1 MKIYDCIINNVK
13 TKGSFFTDNNF
24 GSFFFTDKID
34 NELDFMEYSSFIL
47 KNDCV
52 IINSSQEGYRIY
64 KLNRN
69 NKYIYAV
76 AILNKEEF
84 DASYLTLDD
93 LSIQSSFSLFTGGDI
108 LEYLAGICELP
119 TGNFI
124 VGNVQDYISSIEKIL
139 NKYNDKEA
147 FFRGH
152 YYYKYELVPSLYRK
166 KKYYENESFMYMDF
180 KTQFYRELSNKKYI
194 EILTT
199 MQHYRMPTRLLDTTS
214 NPLVALYMACD
225 KPYNFKSKNYGIG
238 EVVLMTEDRRNIK
251 YSDSNVVT
259 LLSCLAVLETNYKQE
274 LYEKITESLAK
285 NDPSIYQ
292 NCMAYKRFK
301 AEVQT
306 ELPYF
311 DDSFFTPE
319 VLLHPR
325 HVKVGMINDRIIAQS
340 GSFILF
346 GLCNYLTGDYCPLTT
361 VTKERI
367 FVVHRDYI
375 TKQLELLN
383 INTGTMYPD
392 KDHMS
397 SIITRSYE

>member
-1 MKIYDCIINNVK
+1 MKIYNCYINNIK
-13 TKGSFFTDNNF
+13 TKGTFFTDKDF
-24 GSFFFTDKID
+24 GSFFFSERINKELEINEYCEININEDNVNINNSFVGNNLYKIKRD
-34 NELDFMEYSSFIL
+34 NCF
-47 KNDCV
+47 
-52 IINSSQEGYRIY
+52 
-64 KLNRN
+64 
-69 NKYIYAV
+69 IYAV
-76 AILNKEEF
+76 ALTNQLDNIE
-84 DASYLTLDD
+84 YLTLDD
-93 LSIQSSFSLFTGGDI
+93 LSLQSEFELFTGGEV
-108 LEYLAGICELP
+108 LEYLASICNLP
-119 TGNFI
+119 NGNYI

-139 NKYNDKEA
+139 SNYIDKEA

-166 KKYYENESFMYMDF
+166 KKYYENEAFMYMDF
-180 KTQFYRELSNKKYI
+180 KTQFYRELASKKYI

-214 NPLVALYMACD
+214 NPLVALFMACD
-225 KPYNFKSKNYGIG
+225 KPTNYKNKNYGIG
-238 EVVLMTEDRRNIK
+238 EVILMTEDRRNIK
-251 YSDSNVVT
+251 YSDSNAVT

-274 LYEKITESLAK
+274 LYEKITESIKK
-285 NDPSIYQ
+285 NDSSIYK
-292 NCMAYKRFK
+292 NSTAYKRFK

-306 ELPYF
+306 ELPCF

-319 VLLHPR
+319 VLLNPK

-346 GLCNYLTGDYCPLTT
+346 GLCNYLTGEYHPLKT

-375 TKQLELLN
+375 MKQLALLN

-397 SIITRSYE
+397 SIITKSYD

>member
-1 MKIYDCIINNVK
+1 MKIYACCINNIE
-13 TKGSFFTDNNF
+13 TKGAFFYDNDF
-24 GSFFFTDKID
+24 GSFFFTEKIKEELEINEYCEMNIIEDKVNITNSSIGNSIYKINRD
-34 NELDFMEYSSFIL
+34 NCFVYAIATPKSL
-47 KNDCV
+47 KN
-52 IINSSQEGYRIY
+52 IE
-64 KLNRN
+64 
-69 NKYIYAV
+69 
-76 AILNKEEF
+76 
-84 DASYLTLDD
+84 YLSLDD
-93 LSIQSSFSLFTGGDI
+93 LSIQSEFELFTGGEV
-108 LEYLAGICELP
+108 LEYLASICHLP
-119 TGNFI
+119 NGNYI

-139 NKYNDKEA
+139 SNHIDKEA

-225 KPYNFKSKNYGIG
+225 KPINYKNKNYGIG

-274 LYEKITESLAK
+274 LYEKITESINK
-285 NDPSIYQ
+285 NDPSIYK
-292 NCMAYKRFK
+292 NSIAYKRFK

-306 ELPYF
+306 ELSCF
-311 DDSFFTPE
+311 DESFFTPE
-319 VLLHPR
+319 VLLTPK

-346 GLCNYLTGDYCPLTT
+346 GLCNYLTGEYHPLKT

-375 TKQLELLN
+375 MKQLSLLN

-397 SIITRSYE
+397 SIITKSYD